1 MNMPKYNYLILLILL
16 LCVCEVKAQTYN
28 GADSVKKYRGIYNS
42 NKSDYNLGML
52 YHFKSNYY
60 RGVNADSAL
69 YYANLFLDIARKI
82 KSTYRETLALAD
94 VERAL
99 RQSGNL
105 AEALNIELQNL

>member
-69 YYANLFLDIARKI
+69 YYANLFLDIAKKI
-82 KSTYRETLALAD
+82 KSTKSSG
-94 VERAL
+94 AL
-99 RQSGNL
+99 RTSNRYFL
-105 AEALNIELQNL
+105 IAVYSRKLYP